1 MIILSITSL
10 VLAFF
15 TWRYVERPFR
25 QQSFSTRKIIFSSSL
40 LGIIFFIFIGY
51 QGISNNGYRDRYIDV
66 LAHLEWMSSGDRA
79 HTEGYPCVVF
89 KNTQYSALELC
100 QYGDIFSN
108 KTLITYGDS
117 HLDAISYELN
127 TLAQENNIRIVKASI
142 KGCEVI
148 FNISL
153 RPEKSNLSEHY
164 YNCNN
169 GFEQLY
175 QLISFHQANVLV
187 VSRWTYQMFPAPGVV
202 DQLNFNNGVGGQ
214 EVDLPP
220 RVSRAI
226 FSDGSSSIEWE
237 HKRDA
242 MLKLLKELAHVS
254 KQLFINYPIPEMGWD
269 IFDENTR
276 SIRNTGNLVESLMYP
291 NSTYYLRNDAVIG
304 VLKDL
309 EKSHS
314 NIELIRSDL
323 VFCNSIQRGFC
334 VGQIDDTIYYLDD
347 DHLSDLGARLLLKQ
361 VSNSLFD

>member
-1 MIILSITSL
+1 
-10 VLAFF
+10 
-15 TWRYVERPFR
+15 
-25 QQSFSTRKIIFSSSL
+25 
-40 LGIIFFIFIGY
+40 
-51 QGISNNGYRDRYIDV
+51 
-66 LAHLEWMSSGDRA
+66 
-79 HTEGYPCVVF
+79 
-89 KNTQYSALELC
+89 
-100 QYGDIFSN
+100 
-108 KTLITYGDS
+108 
-117 HLDAISYELN
+117 
-127 TLAQENNIRIVKASI
+127 
-142 KGCEVI
+142 
-148 FNISL
+148 
-153 RPEKSNLSEHY
+153 
-164 YNCNN
+164 
-169 GFEQLY
+169 
-175 QLISFHQANVLV
+175 
-187 VSRWTYQMFPAPGVV
+187 MFPAPGVV